1 MNSSA
6 LTPHFD
12 ISGFRSSSRPFG
24 AAKFISAVLT
34 YMASGS
40 LLADISV
47 LILSSKWSGISS
59 WVTLIFGYLAM
70 KSASYFLTREF
81 SVGLPPQF
89 AARIVPVTS
98 ASLVAPPPALLP
110 PPQAASSTD
119 PTAASAKPSRIDRMN
134 SPPGTSRPLQRPGPP
149 SQSGYP
155 IALMAGVPLSTSVKP
170 YWEILDSRCSGLSLA
185 FSSESALSASFQE
198 ASCCCWPGWPLPSFS
213 FSETAAAGAGGLR
226 CSTGQGSRRPCS
238 YCPTCLAPPAAWPV
252 SAPVA
257 TRLLPSLRSPSRWP
271 SP

>member
-1 MNSSA
+1 MRVGMNWSA

-12 ISGFRSSSRPFG
+12 IRGFKSSRRPFG

-134 SPPGTSRPLQRPGPP
+134 SPPGTSRPLQRPGARLPIGIPYSINGGRPP
-149 SQSGYP
+149 VDLREAPFGIIRHPLRWSAPGEFISMSLVGPVFSG
-155 IALMAGVPLSTSVKP
+155 
-170 YWEILDSRCSGLSLA
+170 
-185 FSSESALSASFQE
+185 
-198 ASCCCWPGWPLPSFS
+198 
-213 FSETAAAGAGGLR
+213 
-226 CSTGQGSRRPCS
+226 
-238 YCPTCLAPPAAWPV
+238 
-252 SAPVA
+252 APVA
-257 TRLLPSLRSPSRWP
+257 IARRHLPAFCFLRHHTGR
-271 SP
+271 